1 MTVIDLL
8 KKIKTNLK
16 EQKTAIAN
24 NMVEGRMSDFQSYS
38 RNVGYAEGLETA
50 CEIIDETL
58 KKLDEEDE

>member
-38 RNVGYAEGLETA
+38 RNVGYAEGLEAA